1 MSSDSIAMSIDD
13 LDESVPTS
21 RRPAL
26 RKLSN
31 DVDALLSELEDG
43 LESERAVLR
52 WLRESIPALLGETE
66 TSFYLRFARQWR
78 SEDGVLLDAVL
89 DESARRQV
97 LEGTVVD
104 EVRRRIAVGVIE
116 PAFDRAFRTL
126 RDDSTTYV
134 GSPDES
140 TTSSAEHEP
149 GKQEH
154 TAMRPEIDEFATY
167 QEAATRQLL
176 AGLEK
181 DDEIRRWGQLVEI
194 ASFGEIRDGFVRRI
208 VEERSTRRLV
218 TSTDPSRSTRRAREM
233 FASYYLLPA
242 FNDGIDELRRRTK
255 EEPAAERAERTV
267 SSI

>member
-1 MSSDSIAMSIDD
+1 MTLATSIDD
-13 LDESVPTS
+13 LDEAVPTS

-31 DVDALLSELEDG
+31 DVDELLSELEDG
-43 LESERAVLR
+43 LESEQAVLR

-78 SEDGVLLDAVL
+78 SDDGVLLDAL
-89 DESARRQV
+89 LTADARRQP
-97 LEGTVVD
+97 LEEVVVD
-104 EVRRRIAVGVIE
+104 EVRRRIAVSVIE

-134 GSPDES
+134 GAPDES

-149 GKQEH
+149 SKQTH
-154 TAMRPEIDEFATY
+154 TAMRPEIDEFANY
-167 QEAATRQLL
+167 QETAIRQLL
-176 AGLEK
+176 AGLGS

-194 ASFGEIRDGFVRRI
+194 ASFGEVREGFVRRI
-208 VEERSTRRLV
+208 VEERSTRQLV
-218 TSTDPSRSTRRAREM
+218 TTTSPSPQTRRAREM
-233 FASYYLLPA
+233 FAAYYLLPA

-255 EEPAAERAERTV
+255 EEPAAEREERKV